1 MSEGEKA
8 SRHEPLYRVV
18 TIHTSHTWAGVLV
31 KMLLGQINK
40 QNTAR
45 KTPYIPKE
53 KLIDRYQNAKKRLML
68 FDYDV
73 SQALLIK
80 VDVRP

>member
-1 MSEGEKA
+1 
-8 SRHEPLYRVV
+8 
-18 TIHTSHTWAGVLV
+18 
-31 KMLLGQINK
+31 
-40 QNTAR
+40 
-45 KTPYIPKE
+45 
-53 KLIDRYQNAKKRLML
+53 LIDRYQNAKKRLML